1 MLKNSLIGKFY
12 LAVFQISFITYIMRQ
27 AFPMHD
33 IFWIVWGLLQL
44 TGLYVLLKNIRKID
58 IKAVIS
64 FILINKTFVIL
75 FVGYIVI
82 DLFNM
87 SYGPEPILALGKY
100 IVFIEGLSYL
110 VHAGLIHEIYKIENQ
125 NFLNISYFCITISA
139 FVTAILAIV
148 NYVYPFIPGGQTGQI
163 SVIGDYNAFCRYF
176 LFSFLVGFIYLYNAI
191 TDIYRRLLSLVIF
204 AIPVCCVMI
213 MSTSRRTLLTLLF
226 FTAVLV
232 VYYFANTKKEYLK
245 YGLKKYTQYLIIS
258 ALTVCLSVTAVEKIS
273 EGVFLYKASLENNK
287 VSVGSE
293 LNQENENTS
302 SESMLEEPSGI
313 DEDKTDSPTEQDIVP
328 DIDDKTE
335 EKNDIQVGGVKQT
348 ISRIEADNFWGKRAV
363 IWNEA
368 VNEIQ
373 DYNLLEILIGRGA
386 GYATYFYE
394 QEPTS
399 DVIAELYGVESLPA
413 SSMHTHNYLLQ
424 DFMEGGILKLF
435 FSLSLTL
442 GLGIKILINLIK
454 NGRQWVIPLL
464 SLILIATNIMISY
477 SSGFIGDTYYNLT
490 LLFIL
495 EIKQIEK
502 QKNLKDQ
509 IYG

>member
-33 IFWIVWGLLQL
+33 IFWIVWRLLQL

-64 FILINKTFVIL
+64 YILINKTFVIL

-139 FVTAILAIV
+139 FVTAMLAIV

-226 FTAVLV
+226 FTAILV

-273 EGVFLYKASLENNK
+273 EGVFLYKVSLENNK
-287 VSVGSE
+287 VSVESE
-293 LNQENENTS
+293 LNQENENASHENT
-302 SESMLEEPSGI
+302 EEEPSEI
-313 DEDKTDSPTEQDIVP
+313 DEKKIDIY
-328 DIDDKTE
+328 DETE
-335 EKNDIQVGGVKQT
+335 EKNDIQIGGVQQT
-348 ISRIEADNFWGKRAV
+348 ISRIEADDFWGKRAV

-368 VNEIQ
+368 FNEIQ
-373 DYNLLEILIGRGA
+373 DYNLLEVLIGRGA

-399 DVIAELYGVESLPA
+399 DVIAELYGVESLPE

-477 SSGFIGDTYYNLT
+477 SSGFIGDTYYNMT

-495 EIKQIEK
+495 EIKQIE
-502 QKNLKDQ
+502 LKKRLENA
-509 IYG
+509 IYV

>member
-33 IFWIVWGLLQL
+33 IFWIVWRLLQL

-64 FILINKTFVIL
+64 YILINKTFVIF

-139 FVTAILAIV
+139 FVTAMLAIV

-226 FTAVLV
+226 FTAILV

-273 EGVFLYKASLENNK
+273 EGVFLYKVSLENNK
-287 VSVGSE
+287 VSVESE
-293 LNQENENTS
+293 LNQENENASHENT
-302 SESMLEEPSGI
+302 EEEPSEI
-313 DEDKTDSPTEQDIVP
+313 DEKKIDIY
-328 DIDDKTE
+328 DETE
-335 EKNDIQVGGVKQT
+335 EKNDIQIGGVQQT
-348 ISRIEADNFWGKRAV
+348 ISRIEADDFWGKRAV

-368 VNEIQ
+368 FNEIQ
-373 DYNLLEILIGRGA
+373 DYNLLEVLIGRGA

-399 DVIAELYGVESLPA
+399 DVIAELYGVESLPE

-477 SSGFIGDTYYNLT
+477 SSGFIGDTYYNMT

-495 EIKQIEK
+495 EIKQIE
-502 QKNLKDQ
+502 LKKRLENA
-509 IYG
+509 IYV